1 MPNKKALVPLLL
13 AVFVDLVGF
22 SIVLP
27 VLPGLFLDTAS
38 GILPAVTPYATRAIL
53 LGLLLGLYPLIQIFT
68 APILGALADRH
79 GRKPV
84 LVLSFLGTLTG
95 YLLFGFGVVTHSLW
109 MLVVG
114 RVIDG
119 ATGGNVSVAQA
130 AIADLS
136 DAKSR
141 AKNFGL
147 IGVAFGLGFIVGP
160 YLGGKLSD
168 PSLVSW
174 FSYATPF
181 WFSAALCAF
190 NTLLLMAWLP
200 ETLKA
205 RRHRPIGA
213 LTGIRNI
220 AKAFTMPRMRL
231 LFLVML
237 LLTLG
242 FTLFTSYF
250 QVYLIDRF
258 HLGQSTVGD
267 VFGYVGLWIA
277 FAQGVVVRPVAD
289 RLRADQVLRFA
300 PVGLAA
306 ALWLL
311 LAPHSLAGLFY
322 VLPLTAIFQGLVTP
336 NITSLISESAD
347 ASSQGEILGINQSV
361 VSLAQFLPG
370 LFGGATAAI
379 YSGAPILLAV
389 GLTLVAWLV
398 FVVWYRHTPATP
410 FHETA

>member
-27 VLPGLFLDTAS
+27 VLPGLFLDPAN
-38 GILPAVTPYATRAIL
+38 GVLPPAAPLATRTIL
-53 LGLLLGLYPLIQIFT
+53 FGLLLALYPLIQIFT
-68 APILGALADRH
+68 APLLGALADRY

-84 LVLSFLGTLTG
+84 LIVSFVGTLVG
-95 YLLFGFGVVTHSLW
+95 YLLFGYGIVTKQLW
-109 MLVVG
+109 MLIVG
-114 RVIDG
+114 RIIDG
-119 ATGGNVSVAQA
+119 ATGGNISVAQA

-136 DAKSR
+136 TDKTR

-181 WFSAALCAF
+181 WFAAALCFA
-190 NTLLLMAWLP
+190 NTLLLAAWLP
-200 ETLKA
+200 ETLRAK
-205 RRHRPIGA
+205 RHQPITA
-213 LTGIRNI
+213 LTGVRNI
-220 AKAFTMPRMRL
+220 AKAFSMPRMRL
-231 LFLVML
+231 LFFLML

-250 QVYLIDRF
+250 QVYMIDRF
-258 HLGQSTVGD
+258 HLSQSMIGD

-277 FAQGVVVRPVAD
+277 FSQGVVVRPIAD
-289 RLRADQVLRFA
+289 RFRADQVLRVATF
-300 PVGLAA
+300 GLAA
-306 ALWLL
+306 ALLLL
-311 LAPHSLAGLFY
+311 LAPRTSVGLFY
-322 VLPLTAIFQGLVTP
+322 VLPLTAIFQGLVST
-336 NITSLISESAD
+336 NVTTLISAQAD
-347 ASSQGEILGINQSV
+347 AGSQGEILGINQSV

-370 LFGGATAAI
+370 LFGGAAAALS
-379 YSGAPILLAV
+379 SGMPILIAAA
-389 GLTLVAWLV
+389 LTLLAGSV
-398 FVVWYRHTPATP
+398 FLTWYRHTPPTQ